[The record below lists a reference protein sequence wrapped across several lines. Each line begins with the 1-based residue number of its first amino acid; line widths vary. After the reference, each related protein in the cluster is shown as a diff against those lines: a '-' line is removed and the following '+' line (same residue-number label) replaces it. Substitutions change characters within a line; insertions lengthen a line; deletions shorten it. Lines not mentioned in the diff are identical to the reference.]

1 MVYPNEEEVTDKAG
15 YNQAARIT
23 EILAA
28 LRNTFIGSMMK
39 NEFPDSLEAC
49 RGVLN
54 VISGKVR
61 DDDIKELNED
71 VYKVE
76 EKLPKSEQTYVHE
89 GGRYFKS
96 AEERIKLKKEIENLW
111 RKLEKLQDE
120 YGYGMLSEEDTGL

>member
-1 MVYPNEEEVTDKAG
+1 MVYGGEEDVTDKAG

-39 NEFPDSLEAC
+39 NDFPDSLEAC
-49 RGVLN
+49 RGTLS

-61 DDDIKELNED
+61 DGDIADLNKD
-71 VYKVE
+71 IYSIE
-76 EKLPKSEQTYVHE
+76 EKLPKAEETYVHE
-89 GGRYFKS
+89 GGCYFKS
-96 AEERIKLKKEIENLW
+96 SEKRVELKKEIENLW